1 MDFGVVL
8 SSAFITALAFVII
21 MYVLLFKSAPED

>member
-8 SSAFITALAFVII
+8 ASAFITALAFVGI
-21 MYVLLFKSAPED
+21 MYVLLFKSSPEN